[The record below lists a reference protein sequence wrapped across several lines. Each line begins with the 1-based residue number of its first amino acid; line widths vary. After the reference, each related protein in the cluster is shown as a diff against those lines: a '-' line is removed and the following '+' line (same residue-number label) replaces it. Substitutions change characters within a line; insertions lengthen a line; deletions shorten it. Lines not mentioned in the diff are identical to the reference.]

1 MSPARRCLLRQCAGL
16 LSVPAFT
23 ALSSIPLAACALQ
36 RPPAGMTSGW
46 LAEVEI
52 IDRDT
57 GRALPIY
64 TWRGERYVAGEPGRR
79 YAIALRNRTIHRV
92 LAVIAVDGVN
102 VVTGE
107 TASWDQNGYVF
118 AGEQR
123 WEVRGWRK
131 SQERIAAFE
140 FTRLADS
147 YAARTGRPDHVG
159 VIGVALFR
167 EMPPPVPPAPALSQ
181 RKAEGALADNANGAA
196 RAQAPA
202 AAASGA
208 AADAQAR
215 ELRESERLGTGHGA
229 SESSWVGTTQFR
241 RWQARPD
248 ELITI
253 RYDSRQNLMALGV
266 IPAPLPQPLPQPN
279 PFPAAL
285 GFVPDPP
292 PR

>member
-1 MSPARRCLLRQCAGL
+1 MLRARRSLLNAAGL
-16 LSVPAFT
+16 LSLS
-23 ALSSIPLAACALQ
+23 ALSALPLAACASAQ
-36 RPPAGMTSGW
+36 PPSGLVGGW
-46 LAEVEI
+46 LGEVEV

-64 TWRGERYVAGEPGRR
+64 MWRGERYVAGEPGRR
-79 YAIALRNRTIHRV
+79 YAIAVRNRTINRV
-92 LAVIAVDGVN
+92 LAVISVDGVN

-140 FTRLADS
+140 FTRLSDS
-147 YAARTGRPDHVG
+147 YAARTGRPNHVG

-167 EMPPPVPPAPALSQ
+167 ERPPQPLPAMPPLSQ
-181 RKAEGALADNANGAA
+181 RKDESGSAEGASN

-202 AAASGA
+202 AAA
-208 AADAQAR
+208 ADSQVPSQEAR
-215 ELRESERLGTGHGA
+215 REAPRERLGTGHGA
-229 SESSWVGTTQFR
+229 SEWSQVGTTRFE
-241 RWQARPD
+241 RWQSTPD
-248 ELITI
+248 EVITI
-253 RYDSRQNLMALGV
+253 RYDSRQNLIALGV
-266 IPAPLPQPLPQPN
+266 IPQPQPQPLPQPN